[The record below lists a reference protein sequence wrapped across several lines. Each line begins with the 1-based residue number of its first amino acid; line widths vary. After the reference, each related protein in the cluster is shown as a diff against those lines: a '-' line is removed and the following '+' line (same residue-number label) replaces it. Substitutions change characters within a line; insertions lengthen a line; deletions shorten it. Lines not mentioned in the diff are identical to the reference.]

1 MLEQAC
7 VVWNTSLTKKNEREL
22 ERVQKIAV
30 NLIIGRKNDYSESLK
45 ELNITTLKERRNYLS
60 VNFAKKCLKSEN
72 TKDIFPRNI
81 SKNKMSLRNREHY
94 KVKHC
99 RTVRMQK
106 SAVINMTKQLNSY
119 MKNKE
124 NILKQ

>member
-1 MLEQAC
+1 M
-7 VVWNTSLTKKNEREL
+7 
-22 ERVQKIAV
+22 
-30 NLIIGRKNDYSESLK
+30 GRKNEYSESLK
-45 ELNITTLKERRNYLS
+45 ELNITTLKERRNILS
-60 VNFAKKCLKSEN
+60 VNFAKKCLKSDK
-72 TKDIFPRNI
+72 TKDIFTRNI
-81 SKNKMSLRNREHY
+81 RKNKMKLRNREHY

-106 SAVINMTKQLNSY
+106 SAVISMTKQLNSY